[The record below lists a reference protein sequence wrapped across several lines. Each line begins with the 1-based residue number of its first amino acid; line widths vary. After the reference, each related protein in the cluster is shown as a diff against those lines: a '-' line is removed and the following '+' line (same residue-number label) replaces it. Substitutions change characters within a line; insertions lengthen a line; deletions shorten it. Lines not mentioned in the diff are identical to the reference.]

1 MKCECKGV
9 INETPIVWTTS
20 ISSTSTRGGGIIV
33 VVGRMG
39 VMGGMGMGSPRINDK
54 GKISETLVVRTI
66 AGLKEE
72 SGSASGGSGSSS
84 GGTWRWW
91 WRRKAGRGRRRRRR
105 DVVGNSKGLIGE
117 TLVVR
122 TGVGVGVVRVSHVHH
137 HLLVQPIAAAA
148 FPPPHNL

>member
-39 VMGGMGMGSPRINDK
+39 VMGGMGMGMGSPRINDK

-137 HLLVQPIAAAA
+137 HLLV
-148 FPPPHNL
+148 